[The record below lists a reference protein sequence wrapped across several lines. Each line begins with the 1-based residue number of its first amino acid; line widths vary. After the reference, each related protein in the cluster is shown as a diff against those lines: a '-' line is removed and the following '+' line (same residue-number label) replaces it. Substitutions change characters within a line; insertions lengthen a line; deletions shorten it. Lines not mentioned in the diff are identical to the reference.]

1 MRYSRTLILAALTVS
16 FAPCMQGQ
24 DFVNGDLEGPPAT
37 QLTMLPPNWQAVPDN
52 DPVCQATDNSLGDT
66 PDLTDM
72 NGPSVFTGL
81 YGNPYSGSSFVS
93 GSRSSDMVAF
103 QEGIMQ
109 QVSGFVPGNT
119 YTIVL
124 YQATARSFGCFD
136 TSGSWAVYIGNSL
149 AGITAPTT
157 SLVPY
162 DSAPFEWEERMVT
175 FVASSAS
182 HLIKFLPY
190 DDDQDLATSSDPT
203 NQGGA
208 LTMGIDLVSILP
220 GFHTTGIAGAGMPTD
235 RILGPNPVTDAL
247 TIGIESNF
255 TSGRVR
261 IHSATG
267 ALVRE
272 RILVSGYQRTT
283 IDLAAVQ
290 PGIYLVC
297 IVLDSIESR
306 HLVIKE

>member
-1 MRYSRTLILAALTVS
+1 MRYPRTVILAAFTLS
-16 FAPCMQGQ
+16 IAPCMQGQ
-24 DFVNGDLEGPPAT
+24 DFINGDLEGPPAT
-37 QLTMLPPNWQAVPDN
+37 QLTMLPPGWQAVPDD
-52 DPVCQATDNSLGDT
+52 DPVCLATDNSLGDT

-81 YGNPYSGSSFVS
+81 YGNPYSGSSFVT
-93 GSRSSDMVAF
+93 GGRAADMVAF

-124 YQATARSFGCFD
+124 HQATARSFGSFD
-136 TSGSWAVYIGNSL
+136 TTGSWAVYIGNSL

-162 DSAPFEWEERMVT
+162 DSAPFEWELRMVT
-175 FVASSAS
+175 FVASSTS
-182 HLIKFLPY
+182 HVIKFLPY
-190 DDDQDLATSSDPT
+190 DDDPDLTSSSDPT
-203 NQGGA
+203 DEGGA

-220 GFHTTGIAGAGMPTD
+220 GAHTTGMNGPTTPSD
-235 RILGPNPVTDAL
+235 VTLCPNPVTDDL
-247 TIGIESNF
+247 TIGMGRAF
-255 TSGRVR
+255 TSGSVR

-267 ALVRE
+267 ALIRE
-272 RILVSGYQRTT
+272 HRLVSGYQRTS
-283 IDLAAVQ
+283 IDLAALQ

-297 IVLDSIESR
+297 IVLDGNESR
-306 HLVIKE
+306 QLLVKE

>member
-1 MRYSRTLILAALTVS
+1 MSYSRTLILAALTVS
-16 FAPCMQGQ
+16 IAPDMQGQ
-24 DFVNGDLEGPPAT
+24 DFINGDLEGPPAT
-37 QLTMLPPNWQAVPDN
+37 QLTMLPPSWQAVPDD

-81 YGNPYSGSSFVS
+81 FGNPYSGSSFVS

-124 YQATARSFGCFD
+124 HQATARSFGCFD
-136 TSGSWAVYIGNSL
+136 TTGSWAVYIGNSL

-162 DSAPFEWEERMVT
+162 DSAPFAWELRMIT
-175 FVASSAS
+175 FMASSAS

-220 GFHTTGIAGAGMPTD
+220 GFHTTGLTDHAIPTD
-235 RILGPNPVTDAL
+235 RTLAPNPGIDDLV
-247 TIGIESNF
+247 IGTTSAF
-255 TSGRVR
+255 ASGRVR
-261 IHSATG
+261 IHAATG
-267 ALVRE
+267 ALIRE
-272 RILVSGYQRTT
+272 QGLVSGAQRTT
-283 IDLAAVQ
+283 IDLATVQ

-297 IVLDSIESR
+297 IVIDGIESR
-306 HLVIKE
+306 HLVVKE

>member
-1 MRYSRTLILAALTVS
+1 MSYTRTLILAAYTVTI
-16 FAPCMQGQ
+16 APDMQGQ
-24 DFVNGDLEGPPAT
+24 DFINGDLEGPPAT
-37 QLTMLPPNWQAVPDN
+37 QLSQLPPGWQAVPDD
-52 DPVCQATDNSLGDT
+52 DPVCQATDNSSGDT

-81 YGNPYSGSSFVS
+81 FGNPYSGSSFVG

-124 YQATARSFGCFD
+124 HQATARSFGCFD
-136 TSGSWAVYIGNSL
+136 TTGSWAVYIGNSL

-162 DSAPFEWEERMVT
+162 DSAPFAWEQRMIT
-175 FVASSAS
+175 FVASSTS
-182 HLIKFLPY
+182 HMIKFLPY

-203 NQGGA
+203 DEGGA

-220 GFHTTGIAGAGMPTD
+220 GAHTTGIAVAGMPTD
-235 RILGPNPVTDAL
+235 RILGPNPVTDDL
-247 TIGIESNF
+247 TIAIGHAF
-255 TSGRVR
+255 TSGSVR
-261 IHSATG
+261 IHAATG
-267 ALVRE
+267 ALIRE

-283 IDLAAVQ
+283 MDLVTVQ

-297 IVLDSIESR
+297 IVLDGIETR
-306 HLVIKE
+306 HLFVKE